1 MFCKVTV
8 ITEVA
13 NTLVTLFLSANQYMT
28 LFDVCFCFKTPYW
41 IHTVNS
47 RTWDWQTAALCLTSG
62 QSVSHMHLAVRHV
75 TASWLLG
82 ALALALSREGNTRHR
97 NVKNMA
103 FSSMRKRHSQCESGN
118 KKAEPRFIWPQLGM
132 CMSSDSGF
140 FPTLHMSTNDHESTA
155 RIDFGVRNK
164 LGKLANENLWIMMT
178 DYIVGNVLI
187 FHSC

>member
-1 MFCKVTV
+1 MNFEVTVDFHYFWGLFMFCKVTV

-75 TASWLLG
+75 TASWIIG

-103 FSSMRKRHSQCESGN
+103 FSSVRKRHSVR
-118 KKAEPRFIWPQLGM
+118 AETRRQSPALFDLSWECACLVTQV
-132 CMSSDSGF
+132 F
-140 FPTLHMSTNDHESTA
+140 FPLCTCPQ
-155 RIDFGVRNK
+155 
-164 LGKLANENLWIMMT
+164 MT
-178 DYIVGNVLI
+178 MKAQHVLI
-187 FHSC
+187 LELEINWANLQMRICE